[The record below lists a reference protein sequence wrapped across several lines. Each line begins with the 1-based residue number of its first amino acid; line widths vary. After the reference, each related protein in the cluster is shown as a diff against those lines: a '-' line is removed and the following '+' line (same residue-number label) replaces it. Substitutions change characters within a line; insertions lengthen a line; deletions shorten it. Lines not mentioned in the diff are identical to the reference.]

1 MSVPWGVCRVHAFWN
16 PIGLQPEDTQLVC
29 EDECSVPIHLQGALK
44 MSEQVQIALSLSVPI
59 HLQGALKMSEQVL
72 LALSLSLFLTR
83 SLTHSLS
90 VSPSVSICPLS
101 LCLSLFFSLIL
112 SFSNFF
118 LIPSLSLSLLFSLSV
133 SLSLSLYL
141 SPACSLPLT
150 PALSQDATIS
160 DTEEAADVKE
170 DADQEAIAARARVKT
185 RFGKGTRGRA
195 KKRTAVKTTKATKL
209 RTPNKR
215 TAAKAT
221 ELLPTDKVLQDPI
234 ISVAAGRR
242 QGVRLRAQQFH
253 QGRMV
258 WVFVYSLSSI
268 AARSSAARAAD
279 LVHAIIEM
287 GQIQDK
293 IETEKLC
300 KDDVLKLITPRRH
313 TRRC

>member
-1 MSVPWGVCRVHAFWN
+1 M
-16 PIGLQPEDTQLVC
+16 
-29 EDECSVPIHLQGALK
+29 
-44 MSEQVQIALSLSVPI
+44 
-59 HLQGALKMSEQVL
+59 
-72 LALSLSLFLTR
+72 
-83 SLTHSLS
+83 
-90 VSPSVSICPLS
+90 
-101 LCLSLFFSLIL
+101 
-112 SFSNFF
+112 
-118 LIPSLSLSLLFSLSV
+118 
-133 SLSLSLYL
+133 
-141 SPACSLPLT
+141 
-150 PALSQDATIS
+150 
-160 DTEEAADVKE
+160 
-170 DADQEAIAARARVKT
+170 KT

-221 ELLPTDKVLQDPI
+221 ELPTDKVLQDPI

-300 KDDVLKLITPRRH
+300 KDDVLKLITPRRPH

>member
-1 MSVPWGVCRVHAFWN
+1 V
-16 PIGLQPEDTQLVC
+16 
-29 EDECSVPIHLQGALK
+29 
-44 MSEQVQIALSLSVPI
+44 
-59 HLQGALKMSEQVL
+59 
-72 LALSLSLFLTR
+72 
-83 SLTHSLS
+83 
-90 VSPSVSICPLS
+90 
-101 LCLSLFFSLIL
+101 
-112 SFSNFF
+112 
-118 LIPSLSLSLLFSLSV
+118 
-133 SLSLSLYL
+133 
-141 SPACSLPLT
+141 CSLPLT

-170 DADQEAIAARARVKT
+170 DADQEAIVARARVKT
-185 RFGKGTRGRA
+185 KFGEGTRPSPTP
-195 KKRTAVKTTKATKL
+195 KKRTAVETTKATKP
-209 RTPNKR
+209 RTPSKR

-221 ELLPTDKVLQDPI
+221 ELPTDKVLQDPI